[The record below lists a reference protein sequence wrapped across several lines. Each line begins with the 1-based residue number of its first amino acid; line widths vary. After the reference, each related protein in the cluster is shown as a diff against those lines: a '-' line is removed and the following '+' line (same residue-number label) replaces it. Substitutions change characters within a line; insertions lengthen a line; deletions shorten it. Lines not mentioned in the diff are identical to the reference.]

1 MIQTYC
7 RGFLGVASSEAKLVE
22 IIGICIGV
30 ISKIKG
36 IRRAVLGIEMG
47 FAEEANGSFIA
58 GKGKLVSFSKV
69 FALSLLKT
77 LVTFLKL
84 WIEEAFK
91 ENKAI
96 FRSYREEEFAF
107 LFHRC
112 RLFFSSL
119 TSIFL
124 GLWVHEQT

>member
-1 MIQTYC
+1 MIQIYC
-7 RGFLGVASSEAKLVE
+7 KGSLGVASSEAKLVE

-30 ISKIKG
+30 NSKIKG

-47 FAEEANGSFIA
+47 FVGEANGSFIA
-58 GKGKLVSFSKV
+58 GKGKLVSFSKEFV
-69 FALSLLKT
+69 LSLLKT

-96 FRSYREEEFAF
+96 FRSYREEEFVF

-124 GLWVHEQT
+124 GLWVH